1 MYITRIYF
9 DHTGGD
15 QSLKQH
21 EVHACHKDQVV
32 EELPSF
38 SSSGPTDLSPM
49 EFEQPGDLQQSVM
62 ITRPSDHDLTS
73 GIMDAPT
80 ITNFQVFEPF
90 TWNKISI
97 MGVSIKW
104 HTLVIISG

>member
-1 MYITRIYF
+1 MYITRIYY
-9 DHTGGD
+9 DCTGRD

-21 EVHACHKDQVV
+21 EVCACHKDQVV
-32 EELPSF
+32 EELPPF
-38 SSSGPTDLSPM
+38 SSSGPTDLPPM

-90 TWNKISI
+90 TWNKILR
-97 MGVSIKW
+97 MYV
-104 HTLVIISG
+104 